1 MAQKFYAVRRGRR
14 PGIYRTWP
22 ETQQQVNGFTGAQYK
37 SFPTEAAAK
46 AFMQGKSTPT
56 TGRRPVRSSAP
67 AQPTTPATITV
78 YTDGGSR
85 NTGNVAGGH
94 VRAGDKAAW
103 AYRIEL
109 PADQVMTDSAGEW
122 GASNNRMEIMAFL
135 RALQA
140 LQRRGVNDQSIQ
152 FVLDSRYVL
161 NAITQGW
168 LAGWKRRGWKRSAGP
183 LANAELW
190 ADVDRL
196 LGAFPHL
203 SFNWTKGHAT
213 NQGNVFVDHL
223 LNQTMDAMVA
233 GHPAPT
239 AQAPRATPATK
250 SQPAAHPKPA
260 RADQPASRETV
271 DRSVAAIRQIL
282 HDAGLPDD
290 APQSKD

>member
-1 MAQKFYAVRRGRR
+1 
-14 PGIYRTWP
+14 
-22 ETQQQVNGFTGAQYK
+22 
-37 SFPTEAAAK
+37 
-46 AFMQGKSTPT
+46 MQGKGATMT
-56 TGRRPVRSSAP
+56 ARRPARSSAT

-140 LQRRGVNDQSIQ
+140 LQQRGVNDQSIQ

-239 AQAPRATPATK
+239 AQAPRATPVTK
-250 SQPAAHPKPA
+250 SQPAAQPKPA
-260 RADQPASRETV
+260 RADQPASQETV
-271 DRSVAAIRQIL
+271 DRSVAAIRRIL

>member
-1 MAQKFYAVRRGRR
+1 
-14 PGIYRTWP
+14 
-22 ETQQQVNGFTGAQYK
+22 
-37 SFPTEAAAK
+37 
-46 AFMQGKSTPT
+46 
-56 TGRRPVRSSAP
+56 
-67 AQPTTPATITV
+67 
-78 YTDGGSR
+78 
-85 NTGNVAGGH
+85 
-94 VRAGDKAAW
+94 
-103 AYRIEL
+103 
-109 PADQVMTDSAGEW
+109 
-122 GASNNRMEIMAFL
+122 
-135 RALQA
+135 
-140 LQRRGVNDQSIQ
+140 
-152 FVLDSRYVL
+152 
-161 NAITQGW
+161 

>member
-1 MAQKFYAVRRGRR
+1 
-14 PGIYRTWP
+14 
-22 ETQQQVNGFTGAQYK
+22 
-37 SFPTEAAAK
+37 
-46 AFMQGKSTPT
+46 
-56 TGRRPVRSSAP
+56 
-67 AQPTTPATITV
+67 
-78 YTDGGSR
+78 
-85 NTGNVAGGH
+85 
-94 VRAGDKAAW
+94 
-103 AYRIEL
+103 
-109 PADQVMTDSAGEW
+109 MTDSAGEW

-140 LQRRGVNDQSIQ
+140 LQQRGVNDQSIQ

-233 GHPAPT
+233 GHPCANCPGAPGHAGDQVAT
-239 AQAPRATPATK
+239 GGAPQAGAGRPTGEPGNGGPLGRGDSTDSARCGPAG
-250 SQPAAHPKPA
+250 
-260 RADQPASRETV
+260 RR
-271 DRSVAAIRQIL
+271 AAIQRLTKQ
-282 HDAGLPDD
+282 
-290 APQSKD
+290 

>member
-1 MAQKFYAVRRGRR
+1 MGVHLAQKFYAVRVGRH

-22 ETQQQVNGFTGAQYK
+22 ETQKQVSGFPGAQYK
-37 SFPTEAAAK
+37 SFPTADAAQAFMTGQAPARQAK
-46 AFMQGKSTPT
+46 APRT
-56 TGRRPVRSSAP
+56 TAP
-67 AQPTTPATITV
+67 ATPQRPAEITV

-94 VRAGDKAAW
+94 VRDSDKAAW

-109 PADQVMTDSAGEW
+109 PEQIVTDSGGEW

-135 RALQA
+135 RALEALKRLGKTQA
-140 LQRRGVNDQSIQ
+140 TIQ

-161 NAITQGW
+161 NAITQNW

-190 ADVDRL
+190 RDVDGL
-196 LGAFPHL
+196 LAQFPQL
-203 SFNWTKGHAT
+203 TFNWTKGHAT

-223 LNQTMDAMVA
+223 LNTTMDQMQA
-233 GHPAPT
+233 GHPAPAHQSQT
-239 AQAPRATPATK
+239 AAAPPTRTASPETT
-250 SQPAAHPKPA
+250 QHAAA
-260 RADQPASRETV
+260 EPASQATI

-282 HDAGLPDD
+282 RDAGLPDD
-290 APQSKD
+290 Q